1 VIGALAFWVE
11 SSGALFEVWL
21 GLFGVFSGYLV
32 PLELFPRWL
41 ETTARFLPFRYMLA
55 FPVEMV
61 IGLTPRAAALRE
73 LAIQWAFVVLLAL
86 AARLAWRLG
95 LRRFAAFGG

>member
-1 VIGALAFWVE
+1 
-11 SSGALFEVWL
+11 
-21 GLFGVFSGYLV
+21 
-32 PLELFPRWL
+32 
-41 ETTARFLPFRYMLA
+41 
-55 FPVEMV
+55 MV